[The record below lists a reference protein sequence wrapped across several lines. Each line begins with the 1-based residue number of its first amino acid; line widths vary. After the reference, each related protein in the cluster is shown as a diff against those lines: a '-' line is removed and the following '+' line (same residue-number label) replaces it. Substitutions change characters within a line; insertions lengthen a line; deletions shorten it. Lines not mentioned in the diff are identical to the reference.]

1 MPISQSPVNHYPAV
15 SVIIPMYNVEKYI
28 GDCLT
33 SVLEQT
39 FQDFEVILVDDCSTD
54 NSRQI
59 AESFLEKFGGRLK
72 IFGMEKNS
80 GVALSRNKGSIL
92 SRGEYV
98 FFVDSDDMVTKTG
111 LEEMYSYAQ
120 KFDADVVHATKNYV
134 IEEDGSVIKLMNN
147 SGYSSKDEVFTPDM
161 ADRVQIVIKNK
172 LWCAPWRFLI
182 KRDLL
187 IENEIFSP
195 DSHAASDQILSRCVF
210 LCAKKLLIVPVATC
224 LYRKSENSITRTK
237 RTLEQR
243 IQRYFEIV
251 IEGIECLEKTL
262 GKLEF
267 FQEHPRELYRVME
280 QLGSVWLSYFLKGSN
295 DILSSKAYVE
305 IKNVFGNRIGEQTS
319 LVAMLLL
326 IMRKKYIEAENSN
339 KKLNDLYEQAQ
350 KRIIELEEQ
359 LKNK

>member
-1 MPISQSPVNHYPAV
+1 MKKVIPAISI
-15 SVIIPMYNVEKYI
+15 IIPMYNVEKYI
-28 GDCLT
+28 GDCLN

-59 AESFLEKFGGRLK
+59 AESFSEKFGGRLK

-120 KFDADVVHATKNYV
+120 KFNADVIHTTKNYV
-134 IEEDGSVIKLMNN
+134 MEEDGSGIKLMSNR
-147 SGYSSKDEVFTPDM
+147 GYSSKDEVFMPDIS
-161 ADRVQIVIKNK
+161 DRVQIVIKNK

-195 DSHAASDQILSRCVF
+195 DSHAASDQVLSRCLF

-237 RTLEQR
+237 MTPERR
-243 IQRYFEIV
+243 IQLWVEI
-251 IEGIECLEKTL
+251 ITAGIECFEKTL
-262 GKLEF
+262 DKLEF
-267 FQEHPRELYRVME
+267 FQEHPE
-280 QLGSVWLSYFLKGSN
+280 QLYDVIRQFALSRLKYFF
-295 DILSSKAYVE
+295 KASDKFSYSQIYVAT
-305 IKNVFGNRIGEQTS
+305 KNVFDNRIGERTS
-319 LVAMLLL
+319 LVSMLLL
-326 IMRKKYIEAENSN
+326 IMRKKYIEAENS
-339 KKLNDLYEQAQ
+339 KEKLNDLYEQAQ
-350 KRIIELEEQ
+350 KRIAELEEQ